1 MSIAGDT
8 PRSAFHHACSTKA
21 TDFFN
26 KQDLN
31 EQKAHTAVTS
41 DKAKPPVLNLHIC
54 TVNQ

>member
-8 PRSAFHHACSTKA
+8 PRSAFHRACSTKA

-31 EQKAHTAVTS
+31 EKKAHATVTS
-41 DKAKPPVLNLHIC
+41 DKAKPPVLNLDTC
-54 TVNQ
+54 TVHQ